1 MHFRTKLA
9 STRKGGLPMEG
20 YFTKTREYADEMTTA
35 GKQLDDDDIVSYILV
50 GLDAYYNGV
59 IEKVSSRTD
68 EVSLSNLSAQLLAAE
83 VRIENQNQVN
93 MSVNAAARGGGFHG
107 RGGHDGG
114 HGSRGGFGRGYG
126 CGRGPLGE
134 KPICQICDKIGHS
147 AENDLIMTSSLR
159 RSLLTMP

>member
-9 STRKGGLPMEG
+9 STRKGGLLMEG

-68 EVSLSNLSAQLLAAE
+68 EVSLSNLFAQLLAAE

-93 MSVNAAARGGGFHG
+93 MSVNAAA
-107 RGGHDGG
+107 
-114 HGSRGGFGRGYG
+114 
-126 CGRGPLGE
+126 
-134 KPICQICDKIGHS
+134 
-147 AENDLIMTSSLR
+147 
-159 RSLLTMP
+159 